1 MKFLKFT
8 AIATAVAIMV
18 TGCAEHQLGTNTDPG
33 TDLSDNVGYLS
44 VSGLSADCRID
55 ERDAEYG
62 TSATRSRTI
71 DVNEFVCRIIND
83 KDEEVL
89 NFKLGERPAEQ
100 IPLPTGDYIL
110 NIASGEVPGAA
121 WDTPVYGCTEPFK
134 INRREVTTLD
144 EVVCTLLNIKV
155 TVEYSVDL
163 LERLGEKTTTTAKIG
178 ENAMEFVLT
187 EKRAAFFFAP
197 NVENTIELVVSGTYA
212 ADKTNYKNIE
222 MTKTVSGVKAGQH
235 SKILFF
241 IANANEGSIE
251 VGVTVRDWVTDEIIP
266 CDVKDLVA
274 ENEWKEEDEDDP
286 IVDTADPS
294 IVWDGYDISKRYSL
308 SDVKSV
314 DLLVNSTK
322 GISGFTVQIISDTLT
337 AEELAKTGLC
347 DVMNLCYP
355 TKSYDSRNPDTY
367 IDVEQPLRD
376 LSFVVGEDVIGK
388 NFVKLSIT
396 QFLGILQTVSSP
408 GHRHDFV
415 LTVTD
420 AAGTITV
427 RTLKLQ
433 TGPVTE
439 EPIVDPAIEWVGYNI
454 DKQEAITTGMTVD
467 LHVTASKGIKAFVV
481 RIQSDVLTPEELAK
495 TGLCDVL
502 NLCYPKQ
509 SYDSGNVGT
518 YIDVEQPLR
527 DLNFA
532 VGDDVLNKNDV
543 TLSITSFLSILQT
556 VSGSDVKNHN
566 FVIMVTDNEDNM
578 TTKTLMLQTGK

>member
-1 MKFLKFT
+1 MKLFKFT
-8 AIATAVAIMV
+8 SIAMTVALLV
-18 TGCAEHQLGTNTDPG
+18 AGCAKDRLIINSNNGSGAMGDK
-33 TDLSDNVGYLS
+33 GYLS
-44 VSGLSADCRID
+44 VSGLTADCRID
-55 ERDAEYG
+55 ERDVEQG
-62 TSATRSRTI
+62 TSSTRSGAI
-71 DVNEFVCRIIND
+71 DVNTFDCRILND
-83 KDEEVL
+83 KNEEVL
-89 NFKLGERPAEQ
+89 AFKFGERPAEQ
-100 IPLPTGDYIL
+100 IALDAGDYLFEIK
-110 NIASGEVPGAA
+110 SGEVPGAA
-121 WDTPVYGCTEPFK
+121 WDSPVYGCVEPFK
-134 INRREVTTLD
+134 IVRKEVTTLE

-155 TVEYSVDL
+155 TVSYSPDL
-163 LERLGEKTTTTAKIG
+163 LERLGEKTLTTAKIG
-178 ENAMEFVLT
+178 ENSMEFSIS
-187 EKRAAFFFAP
+187 EERAAFFLAP
-197 NVENTIELVVSGTYA
+197 QLENTIELTVSGTYA
-212 ADKTNYKNIE
+212 ADKINFKNIE
-222 MTKTVSGVKAGQH
+222 MTKSVAGVKAGQH
-235 SKILFF
+235 SKILFYVS
-241 IANANEGSIE
+241 NAEEGSIE
-251 VGVTVRDWVTDEIIP
+251 VGVTIRDWVTDEIIP
-266 CDVKDLVA
+266 CDVKDLIT
-274 ENEWKEEDEDDP
+274 ENEWKEEDDDP
-286 IVDTADPS
+286 VVEDTADPS

-314 DLLVNSTK
+314 DILVNSTK

-355 TKSYDSRNPDTY
+355 TKSYDSRNPDTF
-367 IDVEQPLRD
+367 IDVDQPLRD
-376 LSFVVGEDVIGK
+376 LDFVVGEDVIGK

-396 QFLGILQTVSSP
+396 QFLGILQTVSST
-408 GHRHDFV
+408 GHRHSFV

-420 AAGTITV
+420 AEGTITV

-439 EPIVDPAIEWVGYNI
+439 EPAADPGIEWVGYDI

-467 LHVTASKGIKAFVV
+467 LHVTASKGIKEFVV

-509 SYDSGNVGT
+509 SYDSNNPGT

-527 DLNFA
+527 DLDFA
-532 VGDDVLNKNDV
+532 VGEDVINKNDV

-566 FVIMVTDNEDNM
+566 FIIMVTDNENNM

>member
-1 MKFLKFT
+1 MKLFKFT
-8 AIATAVAIMV
+8 SIAMTVALLV
-18 TGCAEHQLGTNTDPG
+18 AGCAKDRLIINSNNGSGAMGDK
-33 TDLSDNVGYLS
+33 GYLS
-44 VSGLSADCRID
+44 VSGLTADCRID
-55 ERDAEYG
+55 ERDVEQG
-62 TSATRSRTI
+62 TSSTRSGAI
-71 DVNEFVCRIIND
+71 DVNTFDCRILND
-83 KDEEVL
+83 ENEEVL
-89 NFKLGERPAEQ
+89 AFKFGERPAEQ
-100 IPLPTGDYIL
+100 IALDAGDYLFEIK
-110 NIASGEVPGAA
+110 SGEVPGAA
-121 WDTPVYGCTEPFK
+121 WDSPVYGCVEPFK
-134 INRREVTTLD
+134 IVRKEVTTLE

-155 TVEYSVDL
+155 TVSYSPDL
-163 LERLGEKTTTTAKIG
+163 LERLGAKTLTTAKIG
-178 ENAMEFVLT
+178 ENSMEFSIS
-187 EKRAAFFFAP
+187 EERAAFFLAP
-197 NVENTIELVVSGTYA
+197 QLENTIELTVSGTYA
-212 ADKTNYKNIE
+212 ADKTNFKNIE
-222 MTKTVSGVKAGQH
+222 MTKSVAGVKAGQH
-235 SKILFF
+235 SKILFYVS
-241 IANANEGSIE
+241 NAEEGSIE

-266 CDVKDLVA
+266 CDVKDLVS
-274 ENEWKEEDEDDP
+274 ENEWKEEEDDP
-286 IVDTADPS
+286 VVEDTADPS

-308 SDVKSV
+308 SDVKTV
-314 DLLVNSTK
+314 DILVNSTK

-355 TKSYDSRNPDTY
+355 TKSYDSRNPDTF
-367 IDVEQPLRD
+367 IDVDQPLRD
-376 LSFVVGEDVIGK
+376 LDFVVGEDVIGK

-408 GHRHDFV
+408 GHRHSFV

-420 AAGTITV
+420 AEGTITV

-439 EPIVDPAIEWVGYNI
+439 EPAADPGIEWVGYDI

-467 LHVTASKGIKAFVV
+467 LHVTASKGIKEFVV

-509 SYDSGNVGT
+509 SYDSNNPGT

-527 DLNFA
+527 DLYFA
-532 VGDDVLNKNDV
+532 VGEDVINKNDV

-566 FVIMVTDNEDNM
+566 FIIMVTDNEDNM